1 MEHFDLC
8 MGMEIL
14 ERKKFKLVLNQ
25 AYRNLA
31 KTSRRRSMMG
41 SRLLTR
47 AKNERLKN
55 LKASF
60 MNYFPGAF
68 SQSNYRLKTILAKSS
83 ILDVWIGSECAS
95 GILNSKQTW
104 NYFSAWIW
112 STMLK
117 LAQICSRSL
126 KWKSEEFKY
135 KLEKGKVEIE
145 TVILVRHT
153 WILCPMYLLVC
164 FLSLKDN
171 FFWN

>member
-83 ILDVWIGSECAS
+83 ILDV
-95 GILNSKQTW
+95 
-104 NYFSAWIW
+104 
-112 STMLK
+112 
-117 LAQICSRSL
+117 
-126 KWKSEEFKY
+126 
-135 KLEKGKVEIE
+135 
-145 TVILVRHT
+145 
-153 WILCPMYLLVC
+153 
-164 FLSLKDN
+164 
-171 FFWN
+171 